1 MSTNIRN
8 KISKSNPY
16 YISKHRH
23 LELVHHCLQYNDW
36 KQQYSELNLYPMIT
50 YDQLVKDRNL
60 SDPTKQKAYARLY
73 FSILIDNVHE
83 SAKEACNDD
92 MLAKYLIKGVTKGY
106 SYQTLRSRYG
116 IPYSKDIYYK
126 AYRKFF
132 YILDKKLSHITQGL
146 L

>member
-16 YISKHRH
+16 YIS
-23 LELVHHCLQYNDW
+23 N
-36 KQQYSELNLYPMIT
+36 
-50 YDQLVKDRNL
+50 
-60 SDPTKQKAYARLY
+60 PTKQKAYARLY
-73 FSILIDNVHE
+73 FSILIDNIDE

-132 YILDKKLSHITQGL
+132 YILNEKLSRITQGL